1 MKPTVNVLYLP
12 GTNCQE
18 ETVAAFAAAPLRN
31 PHGVT

>member
-18 ETVAAFAAAPLRN
+18 ETVAAFAAVGATR
-31 PHGVT
+31 G